1 MPTLPSNN
9 KCASLGCFNNRSR
22 LSTFCIEHGG
32 RDTYVA
38 RKSVE
43 RKKFNSMYDKSSWK
57 KLRQAKLSMQPMC
70 QACLIR
76 GVVSPASQ
84 VDHLFAWSA
93 IGELAFYR
101 NIFQCLCHGCHSD
114 KTQLERDGVYRH
126 YNGTET
132 DYSIDD
138 YQSVLGIAAADL
150 SASIQSH
157 GCLLYTSDVADE

>member
-38 RKSVE
+38 RKSIE

-126 YNGTET
+126 YNGAET

-138 YQSVLGIAAADL
+138 YHSVLGIAAADL

-157 GCLLYTSDVADE
+157 GAGKIL

>member
-1 MPTLPSNN
+1 
-9 KCASLGCFNNRSR
+9 
-22 LSTFCIEHGG
+22 
-32 RDTYVA
+32 
-38 RKSVE
+38 
-43 RKKFNSMYDKSSWK
+43 MYDKSSWK

-126 YNGTET
+126 YNGAET

-138 YQSVLGIAAADL
+138 YHSVLGIAAADL

-157 GCLLYTSDVADE
+157 GAGEIL